1 MKKFSDFRP
10 LPHPSS
16 RRRFLCSGLAM
27 LLGAGLL
34 PCAVQAA
41 QTPDHPG
48 ARRKPADTPRLVMLD
63 PGHGGIDPG
72 AVGHRGSKEKH
83 VVLDIAHR
91 VRDLLRRQRNLVVKL
106 TREDDY
112 FIPLYKRV
120 EIAAQHQADL
130 FVSIHADGFTSPEAS
145 GASVFALS
153 NRGASSA
160 MARYLSQRE
169 NDADK
174 VAGGRYAS
182 EDNNYLQQVLFD
194 LVQTD
199 TIKNS
204 LILGRHLLSQIR
216 PVHRLHCQHTE
227 QAAFAV
233 LKSPAIPSVLVETA
247 FITNHDE
254 ERLLTSPAFRTTIA
268 EAIAGGIV
276 HYLHD
281 FEAHQRRRPS

>member
-1 MKKFSDFRP
+1 MKRFSDFRP
-10 LPHPSS
+10 LPQPTS
-16 RRRFLCSGLAM
+16 RRQFLCSGLAL

-34 PCAVQAA
+34 PQRAQAA
-41 QTPDHPG
+41 VPEHLGRQHK
-48 ARRKPADTPRLVMLD
+48 AANAPRVIMLD

-72 AVGHRGSKEKH
+72 AVGHQGSKEKH

-91 VRDLLRRQRNLVVKL
+91 VRDLLRRQHNLVVRL

-130 FVSIHADGFTSPEAS
+130 FVSIHADGFTSPEAA

-160 MARYLSQRE
+160 MAKYLSQRE

-174 VAGGRYAS
+174 VAGERYAA

-204 LILGRHLLSQIR
+204 LILGRHLLNQIR
-216 PVHRLHCQHTE
+216 PIHRLHCQHTE

-247 FITNHDE
+247 FITNHEE
-254 ERLLTSPAFRTTIA
+254 ERLLTSSTFRTTIA

-281 FEAHQRRRPS
+281 FEAHQRRRPA